1 VHRDFDVLR
10 KIVTALISI
19 ALPSTGCLLGLGH
32 QVTEITVNLSVVF
45 SVVLVS
51 GLWKLLN
58 SPACWFNIHGCLTS
72 YSDTTKCPK
81 NKIFVV

>member
-32 QVTEITVNLSVVF
+32 QVTVKLQSICLWY
-45 SVVLVS
+45 LV
-51 GLWKLLN
+51 
-58 SPACWFNIHGCLTS
+58 
-72 YSDTTKCPK
+72 
-81 NKIFVV
+81 